1 MHQPSPYG
9 NPQPTGFTAPYMSQP
24 PIQGQPTINMRVTPR
39 EPGIVQQPYN
49 FNVPTTVDAGY
60 NSKFVGAEQDDFF
73 SSFA

>member
-1 MHQPSPYG
+1 
-9 NPQPTGFTAPYMSQP
+9 
-24 PIQGQPTINMRVTPR
+24 MRVTPR

-60 NSKFVGAEQDDFF
+60 NSRQSSFGANQKDDFF